1 MECRAAKVR
10 TIFPLLLAAWA
21 LPLAAADLSFVTI
34 EAAPW
39 AYRDTAGRPAG
50 AFAEIVAELERRG
63 GDRIAVSL
71 YPLARIDQ
79 ALEAGQQDCTI
90 ILWNAHRARYV
101 ARGEDVYP
109 MPFGVIARKG
119 VRLESYDD
127 LAPLVI
133 SVTRGLAMHPR
144 FDADTGL
151 RKDADKDYLTG
162 LRKIAHGRADAVA
175 GALPTILHIARQAGL
190 DGHLGAPMTLGR
202 VPLALQCAKRSPRL
216 AAMERI
222 DGALRALRA
231 DGSLARIL
239 SAHGYF

>member
-1 MECRAAKVR
+1 MEHCAAQVR
-10 TIFPLLLAAWA
+10 VVLLILLTAW
-21 LPLAAADLSFVTI
+21 LPPLAATDLDFVTI

-39 AYRDTAGRPAG
+39 AYRDADGRPAG
-50 AFAEIVAELERRG
+50 AFPEIIAELERRG
-63 GDRIAVSL
+63 GDRIAIAL

-79 ALEAGQQDCTI
+79 SLEAGQRDCTI
-90 ILWNAHRARYV
+90 ILWNDYRARYA
-101 ARGEDVYP
+101 ARGEDVYA

-144 FDADTGL
+144 FDADASL

-162 LRKIAHGRADAVA
+162 LRKIAHGRVDAVA

-190 DGHLGAPMTLGR
+190 D
-202 VPLALQCAKRSPRL
+202 
-216 AAMERI
+216 
-222 DGALRALRA
+222 D
-231 DGSLARIL
+231 
-239 SAHGYF
+239 